1 MDGVDDLGAVDP
13 LQVDRRDAEVR
24 MPKLSLDDDERHALV
39 RHLDGM
45 RVTELMVVRTVAARP
60 P

>member
-1 MDGVDDLGAVDP
+1 
-13 LQVDRRDAEVR
+13 

-45 RVTELMVVRTVAARP
+45 RVTELTGREPPPDARLDRGAP
-60 P
+60 ELLAGR